1 MAVTSE
7 EGREMK
13 RRKRLTIKMVA
24 LGLAVAG
31 IAAVPAQAKF
41 DEGLGLPKQSEPTLA
56 VGSDDRGFSRMS
68 PVQIE
73 PNVIV
78 SSDDRGFSRMSPV
91 QIEPNVIVS
100 PDDRKVS
107 RTSPTTA
114 SQPSLI
120 SSGDG
125 FEIGT
130 LGMTG
135 IVLLLGAGTAV
146 VAVHHTRKGKLASA

>member
-1 MAVTSE
+1 MAATIE
-7 EGREMK
+7 EGAEMK

-31 IAAVPAQAKF
+31 IAAAPAQAKL
-41 DEGLGLPKQSEPTLA
+41 DEGLGLPKQSEPILV
-56 VGSDDRGFSRMS
+56 VGSDDRGFSRVS
-68 PVQIE
+68 PA
-73 PNVIV
+73 
-78 SSDDRGFSRMSPV
+78 

-114 SQPSLI
+114 SEPSVI
-120 SSGDG
+120 SSDDG
-125 FEIGT
+125 FNFGA

-135 IVLLLGAGTAV
+135 IVLLLGAGAAV
-146 VAVHHTRKGKLASA
+146 VTVHHSRKGRLASA

>member
-1 MAVTSE
+1 MAATIE
-7 EGREMK
+7 EGTEMK

-31 IAAVPAQAKF
+31 IAAAPAQAKL

-56 VGSDDRGFSRMS
+56 VGSDDRGFSRMA
-68 PVQIE
+68 PTQIE

-78 SSDDRGFSRMSPV
+78 GSDDRGFSRMSPT

-120 SSGDG
+120 SSDDG

-135 IVLLLGAGTAV
+135 IVLLLGAGAAV
-146 VAVHHTRKGKLASA
+146 VAVQHTRKGKLASA